1 MASNPPARSPLR
13 QAALTLALMAVATF
27 AVLAGREALRLG
39 AISETSRPAETPT
52 ASSQA
57 VAALPGASMSGAAER
72 GGPGPGIVFGRL
84 IDGQTGLPVRDGG
97 MTLLELGRRTITLP
111 DGQFRFD
118 SVPPGAYTLVAGPAE
133 GYVPASRPA
142 RVLGEGADL
151 GFVALLPAAPPVVIE
166 PAFGGRITACGGSQL
181 LVPSDALVE
190 ASALQLTCIGKAD
203 GLPTSAPAGRLPL
216 AAVDLAPGELAMVG
230 PARLVL
236 DLPVQPRYSAGVTL
250 DLLRL
255 DLDRLIW
262 TPSGSLTVDEG
273 GRSASGDILALGTYL
288 AAAPPFG
295 TFMGSPGEG
304 PALTR
309 INTALRPAG
318 EPVEAFPAGSAM
330 VFLSYDYAR
339 MQDTVVRV
347 RTVDAA
353 GDVLFEHESRHEG
366 EGREDLAMLPES
378 GAWPSGPFVSTLYV
392 GQPAEIRSI
401 SWSVG
406 LAPAADPAAPVV
418 SYSSD
423 WSTAPLP
430 AAPALPV
437 AGCPVPVGW
446 YAYTVQAGDTLTG
459 IAARTGTAA
468 RALASANCLP
478 SERILAG
485 QALYVPTIVWR
496 NKPPLPAVVKPPL
509 PPAPTRQAGPGAPGQ
524 ATSAWYTPAP
534 ESPWVKATRPP
545 DPTLAP
551 RPVYPTPQ
559 PAPWQAPP
567 LEPAPAP
574 QPSPDLTIRRQP
586 EPGLPP
592 PPKDP
597 RPPDPTL
604 APRPTDPP
612 LP

>member
-1 MASNPPARSPLR
+1 MASNPPPRTPLR
-13 QAALTLALMAVATF
+13 QTALTLALMAVATF

-39 AISETSRPAETPT
+39 TDRDTALPARTPLAT
-52 ASSQA
+52 GQA
-57 VAALPGASMSGAAER
+57 VAALPGASMAGAAER
-72 GGPGPGIVFGRL
+72 GGPGPGIVVGRL

-118 SVPPGAYTLVAGPAE
+118 SVPPGAYTLIAGPAE

-151 GFVALLPAAPPVVIE
+151 GFVALLPAAPPTLVE
-166 PAFGGRITACGGSQL
+166 PAYGGRLRACGNSQL

-190 ASALQLTCIGKAD
+190 ATPLQLTCIGKAD
-203 GLPTSAPAGRLPL
+203 GLPASAPAGRLPL
-216 AAVDLAPGELAMVG
+216 AAVDLAPGDLALLG

-236 DLPVQPRYSAGVTL
+236 ELPIQPRYSAGVSL

-255 DLDRLIW
+255 DLERLIW

-295 TFMGSPGEG
+295 TFMGSAGEG

-318 EPVEAFPAGSAM
+318 EPVEAFPSGTAV
-330 VFLSYDYAR
+330 VFLSYDHAR
-339 MQDTVVRV
+339 MQDTLVRV

-353 GDVLFEHESRHEG
+353 GEVLFEAERRHEG
-366 EGREDLAMLPES
+366 EGREDLPMLPES
-378 GAWPSGPFVSTLYV
+378 GAWPDGAYVSTVYL
-392 GQPAEIRSI
+392 GQPAEIRSV

-406 LAPAADPAAPVV
+406 LAEPTAPAAPVV
-418 SYSSD
+418 SFSSD
-423 WSTAPLP
+423 WASAPLP
-430 AAPALPV
+430 AAPSLPV
-437 AGCPVPVGW
+437 VGCPVPAGW
-446 YAYTVQAGDTLTG
+446 YAYTVQPGDTLSG
-459 IAARTGTAA
+459 IAGRTGTET
-468 RALASANCLP
+468 RVLASANCLLG
-478 SERILAG
+478 ERILAG

-496 NKPPLPAVVKPPL
+496 SKPPVQL
-509 PPAPTRQAGPGAPGQ
+509 PPVPSAPAAATRQSAPAAPGQ
-524 ATSAWYTPAP
+524 ATAVWFTPVP

-551 RPVYPTPQ
+551 RPVYPTPA
-559 PAPWQAPP
+559 PAPWEAPP
-567 LEPAPAP
+567 VAPAP
-574 QPSPDLTIRRQP
+574 EPSPDLSIRRQP
-586 EPGLPP
+586 EPALPP
-592 PPKDP
+592 APKDP
-597 RPPDPTL
+597 RPADPTL

-612 LP
+612 QP